1 MFYVAFNKLT
11 SFVNYI
17 EKDKTYWVYDT
28 DDSSF
33 ELLKGSEL
41 IASYRKLGD
50 DSLFPNL
57 QNSGMGIYII
67 DSFQW
72 KVYVRN
78 HLLNKVFHIYIFSIL
93 ISNNA
98 VFIGIGNKFIYI
110 KTSEKGL
117 DINNDIFINRDN
129 LSTQY
134 PELFNSVVRIN
145 IEGISYFAGGVTFA
159 IYCLDGEIKLTL
171 CYDFKKNIFSYY
183 TDYGLYDL
191 KLKDGFTKR
200 ILLGI

>member
-110 KTSEKGL
+110 KISEKGYGCTGS
-117 DINNDIFINRDN
+117 
-129 LSTQY
+129 LS
-134 PELFNSVVRIN
+134 
-145 IEGISYFAGGVTFA
+145 
-159 IYCLDGEIKLTL
+159 L
-171 CYDFKKNIFSYY
+171 CDCNFV
-183 TDYGLYDL
+183 
-191 KLKDGFTKR
+191 
-200 ILLGI
+200 IL